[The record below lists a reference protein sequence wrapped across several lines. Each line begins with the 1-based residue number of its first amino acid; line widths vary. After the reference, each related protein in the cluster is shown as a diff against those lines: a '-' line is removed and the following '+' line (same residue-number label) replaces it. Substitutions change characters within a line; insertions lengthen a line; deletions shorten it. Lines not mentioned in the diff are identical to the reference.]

1 MANGMTDC
9 AKFGTCGEEMAT
21 RILDS
26 MGLIILERNFRCKA
40 GEIDII
46 GKRGDCYHFIEVKTR
61 MGNTFGHPADA
72 VNNRKQLKI
81 IQVAKYYLQQHRISN
96 VRVQFDVVEI
106 EVNLLMNCF

>member
-1 MANGMTDC
+1 
-9 AKFGTCGEEMAT
+9 
-21 RILDS
+21 
-26 MGLIILERNFRCKA
+26 
-40 GEIDII
+40 
-46 GKRGDCYHFIEVKTR
+46 

-81 IQVAKYYLQQHRISN
+81 IQVAKYYLQQRRISN